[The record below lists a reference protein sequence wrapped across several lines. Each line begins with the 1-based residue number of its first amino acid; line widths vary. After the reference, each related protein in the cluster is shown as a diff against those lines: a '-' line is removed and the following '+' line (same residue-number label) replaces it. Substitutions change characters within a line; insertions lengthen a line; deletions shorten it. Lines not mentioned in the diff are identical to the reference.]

1 VEHLREGLEAHAL
14 MIPGVVV
21 LAAGIALPIT
31 ATIIFAAIETNV
43 DTVVHAIM
51 MAGSEV

>member
-1 VEHLREGLEAHAL
+1 VEHLREGLEALAL
-14 MIPGVVV
+14 LILGAVP
-21 LAAGIALPIT
+21 LAVGIALPIT